1 MKKNSKN
8 KKLIFQFKLNSVDFQ
23 KNKNPHNTVDDNK
36 VVFLVF
42 NNFIQIKVNKYSL
55 KKKKERNDYGFK
67 GTKLKLIFKNYV
79 AKEND

>member
-8 KKLIFQFKLNSVDFQ
+8 QKLIFQFKLNSVDFQ

-36 VVFLVF
+36 VVFSVF

-55 KKKKERNDYGFK
+55 KKKKERNYYGFIESK
-67 GTKLKLIFKNYV
+67 IKINF
-79 AKEND
+79 

>member
-8 KKLIFQFKLNSVDFQ
+8 KKMIFQFKLNSVDFQ

-55 KKKKERNDYGFK
+55 KKKKERNYYGFIESK
-67 GTKLKLIFKNYV
+67 IKINF
-79 AKEND
+79 

>member
-8 KKLIFQFKLNSVDFQ
+8 QKLIFQFKLNSVDFQ

-55 KKKKERNDYGFK
+55 KKKKERNYYGFIESK
-67 GTKLKLIFKNYV
+67 IKINF
-79 AKEND
+79 

>member
-36 VVFLVF
+36 VVFSVF

-55 KKKKERNDYGFK
+55 KKKKERNYYGFIESK
-67 GTKLKLIFKNYV
+67 IKINF
-79 AKEND
+79 

>member
-36 VVFLVF
+36 VVFSVF

-55 KKKKERNDYGFK
+55 KKKKERNYYGFIESK
-67 GTKLKLIFKNYV
+67 IKTNF
-79 AKEND
+79 